1 MKCYK
6 GDFKMNIYDILRK
19 IGYDIISF
27 SEGVYEVEFSPE
39 RKRRMREQIKSGETV
54 FNFDIDTSLKLKVG
68 DVGFNNL
75 GNLYVFFNNAE
86 DTDECLDAY
95 EHCNMSAEELYTY

>member
-1 MKCYK
+1 
-6 GDFKMNIYDILRK
+6 MNIYDILRK
-19 IGYDIISF
+19 IGYDIISI
-27 SEGVYEVEFSPE
+27 SEGEYEVVFSPE
-39 RKRRMREQIKSGETV
+39 RKRRMRKQIKSGESV
-54 FNFDIDTSLKLKVG
+54 FNFDIDASFKLKVG

-86 DTDECLDAY
+86 NPDECFDAY